1 MKITVLGIGNILLK
15 DEGIG
20 VRAIEHLKEY
30 DLPKQVELIDGGTAT
45 ASLFPIFAETD
56 HLIIIDAVKGKMP
69 PGTIY
74 RLGSNDLMPP
84 KGASISLHDLG
95 LLEALDMAKKIGKA
109 PKSVVIFGI
118 EPKEIN
124 WGMELSPEIN
134 KKLPQIAR
142 LVIEEIKRLLKNH
155 YSQEI

>member
-15 DEGIG
+15 DEGVG
-20 VRAIEHLKEY
+20 VRVIEHLKEY
-30 DLPKQVELIDGGTAT
+30 NLPKEVELIDGGTAT

-56 HLIIIDAVKGKMP
+56 YLIVIDAVKGKMS

-74 RLGSNDLMPP
+74 RLGLNDLMPT
-84 KGASISLHDLG
+84 KKASISLHDLG

-124 WGMELSPEIN
+124 WGMELSPDIN
-134 KKLPQIAR
+134 RKLPQIAR
-142 LVIEEIKRLLKNH
+142 LVVKEIETVLKE
-155 YSQEI
+155 SA

>member
-15 DEGIG
+15 DEGVG
-20 VRAIEHLKEY
+20 VKVIEHLKEY
-30 DLPKQVELIDGGTAT
+30 NLPKEVELIDGGTAT

-56 HLIIIDAVKGKMP
+56 YLIVIDAVKGKMS

-74 RLGSNDLMPP
+74 RIGLNDLMPP
-84 KGASISLHDLG
+84 KRASISLHDLG
-95 LLEALDMAKKIGKA
+95 LLEALDMAKKIGKS

-134 KKLPQIAR
+134 RKLPQIAR
-142 LVIEEIKRLLKNH
+142 LVVKEIETVLKE
-155 YSQEI
+155 SA

>member
-15 DEGIG
+15 DEGVG
-20 VRAIEHLKEY
+20 VRVIEHLKEY
-30 DLPKQVELIDGGTAT
+30 NLPKEVELIDGGTAT

-56 HLIIIDAVKGKMP
+56 YLIVIDAVKGKMS

-74 RLGSNDLMPP
+74 RLGLNDLMPT
-84 KGASISLHDLG
+84 KKASISLHDLG
-95 LLEALDMAKKIGKA
+95 LLEALDMAKKIGKF

-124 WGMELSPEIN
+124 WGMELSPDIN
-134 KKLPQIAR
+134 RKLPQIAR
-142 LVIEEIKRLLKNH
+142 LVVKEIERLLRKKF
-155 YSQEI
+155 